1 METLT
6 AKTIIHIGHQDF
18 NMHTEISNNK
28 KQKRAMMRRNVSAL
42 KNEKSIEVRQ
52 PVSTITHT
60 TRQVAEHFLAWR
72 NRLKNSL
79 IGHNNPP
86 EDK

>member
-1 METLT
+1 MNM
-6 AKTIIHIGHQDF
+6 HIQQVGTK
-18 NMHTEISNNK
+18 MHTEISNNK

>member
-1 METLT
+1 M
-6 AKTIIHIGHQDF
+6 
-18 NMHTEISNNK
+18 NMHIQQVGTKMHTTISKNK
-28 KQKRAMMRRNVSAL
+28 KQQRVMMRRNVSAL
-42 KNEKSIEVRQ
+42 KNEKSTEVRQ
-52 PVSTITHT
+52 PVSTLTHT